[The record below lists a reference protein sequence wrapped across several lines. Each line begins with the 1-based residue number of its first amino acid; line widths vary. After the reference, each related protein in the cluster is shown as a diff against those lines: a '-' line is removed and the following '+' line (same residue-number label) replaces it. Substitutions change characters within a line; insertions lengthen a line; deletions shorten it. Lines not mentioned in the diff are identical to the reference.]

1 MDRRVWRG
9 KDIFLLLGIFG
20 GIFVA
25 GASQAVERRTSAVEP
40 GKFYFGVKGGLMM
53 PDTGT
58 LEDVI
63 NVGANLG
70 YNFPKMNLPL
80 NGTIA
85 AEGEVTLSA
94 MQGDVLG
101 GGDWDLQTI
110 GGYGVF
116 RAGDAFYVK
125 GKAGIAHQRFNIELA
140 GVDANDKDTDIS
152 LGAGLGMR
160 IQESRIEVEYTWFGD
175 INFLSVGYLF

>member
-1 MDRRVWRG
+1 MNRRDWRYN
-9 KDIFLLLGIFG
+9 LVLVLLGTFI
-20 GIFVA
+20 V
-25 GASQAVERRTSAVEP
+25 GAAHAVERRTSATEP

-53 PDTGT
+53 PDSGA
-58 LEDVI
+58 LEDVV

-70 YNFPKMNLPL
+70 YNFPRTNLPL
-80 NGTIA
+80 NGTVA

-94 MQGDVLG
+94 MKGDVVG

-116 RAGDAFYVK
+116 RSGDAFYFK
-125 GKAGIAHQRFNIELA
+125 GKAGIAHQRFNVELA
-140 GVDANDKDTDIS
+140 GVDANDTDTDFS

-160 IQESRIEVEYTWFGD
+160 VQESRIEVEYTWFDD
-175 INFLSVGYLF
+175 INFVSVGYLF